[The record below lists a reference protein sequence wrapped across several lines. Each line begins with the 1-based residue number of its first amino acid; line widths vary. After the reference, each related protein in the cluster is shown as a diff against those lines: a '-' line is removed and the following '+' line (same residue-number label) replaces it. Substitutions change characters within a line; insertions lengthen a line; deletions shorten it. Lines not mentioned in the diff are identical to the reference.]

1 VAGLYDD
8 TPGLSDGTGLW
19 RGRLGL
25 FSGASGLINGSGGAY
40 IDLYFSAGTYSV
52 AGNGYSTLTSVAGF
66 TFTRASLAMGYDAT
80 GKLTYGP
87 NNLLLQSQTFGT
99 TWTATQ
105 VTVGSNVIAAPDGTM
120 TADSLIATAV
130 SSQHRADQTPSSPAG
145 PQVFSVYA
153 KAGAYNYVGLR
164 IGTVGAG
171 FDLTTGATSSVTGG
185 ITATATSVGNGWW
198 RCAIHYATAA
208 ANDICRA
215 NIADGSSFAPTFTG
229 DGVSA
234 GIYLW
239 GAQLEAVT
247 YQTTPSTYYPTT
259 TAAYYGP
266 RLVYDPVTLA
276 SLGILVEEARTNI
289 NVQSNT
295 LTNAAW
301 AISAATIGG
310 TPIVAP
316 DGSTTA
322 SVMDDG
328 VTTAE
333 HFITIASPP
342 ATTASTNYTYSIF
355 VKNGTRRYV
364 GLSLGRLGS
373 SGVYV
378 AAKFD
383 LVAGTYVTTTAG
395 GGTLASA
402 DIRAVGND
410 WWRISVCGQL
420 GAVTDLYGIFW
431 MGNDATTFG
440 GSRGRQSYTGTSAT
454 VYPWGAQL
462 ELGQGAS
469 SPIPTTTAAV
479 TRAADAVSVTGISVP
494 NPHSMAAEWTPGFDN
509 GSSFRRAASLTNA
522 GFSATDDIYQR
533 FTNNFVRMFSS
544 DMDLT
549 LGTGNATTGNKASA
563 RFELNNSA
571 GSLNGGAIASDT
583 SSTPATPIDR
593 LYVGATSSSNWMNG
607 TISRIR
613 IYNRALTDAQLQNL
627 TQSLLLQEDGYSILQ
642 EDNSYIWLE

>member
-1 VAGLYDD
+1 VIPVFGSQRPYVDLNFALGSFGVNGGSVSSLAL
-8 TPGLSDGTGLW
+8 LS
-19 RGRLGL
+19 
-25 FSGASGLINGSGGAY
+25 
-40 IDLYFSAGTYSV
+40 
-52 AGNGYSTLTSVAGF
+52 GF

-99 TWTATQ
+99 TWSQ
-105 VTVGSNVIAAPDGTM
+105 VGVTVTSDAIAAPDGTL
-120 TADSLIATAV
+120 TADKIMEVAAASTPRI
-130 SSQHRADQTPSSPAG
+130 SQVCTGLVGSVN
-145 PQVFSVYA
+145 VFSVYA
-153 KAGAYNYVGLR
+153 KTAERNQIRLVLEGSGLFSAYFN
-164 IGTVGAG
+164 T
-171 FDLTTGATSSVTGG
+171 DTGVVSGTGG
-185 ITATATSVGNGWW
+185 SCTATMTSVGNGWY
-198 RCAIHYATAA
+198 RCSVTWTAATTAFAPYIATASG
-208 ANDICRA
+208 
-215 NIADGSSFAPTFTG
+215 GSTIGSG
-229 DGVSA
+229 DNTK

-259 TAAYYGP
+259 SAAYYGP

>member
-87 NNLLLQSQTFGT
+87 NNLATQSQAIVGGT
-99 TWTATQ
+99 GAWVANGGSTQTANFT
-105 VTVGSNVIAAPDGTM
+105 TAPDGT
-120 TADSLIATAV
+120 ATASRIV
-130 SSQHRADQTPSSPAG
+130 ADGSTINQG
-145 PQVFSVYA
+145 VYLA
-153 KAGAYNYVGLR
+153 AL
-164 IGTVGAG
+164 GTVGRTEI
-171 FDLTTGATSSVTGG
+171 FSVWLKGAVGGEQVWIGDASSRYAITLTSSWQRYSNPAHSAVSNNN
-185 ITATATSVGNGWW
+185 I
-198 RCAIHYATAA
+198 IYAL
-208 ANDICRA
+208 N
-215 NIADGSSFAPTFTG
+215 N
-229 DGVSA
+229 VSA
-234 GIYLW
+234 TFYAW

-259 TAAYYGP
+259 SAAYYGP

-462 ELGQGAS
+462 EAGTGAS

-479 TRAADAVSVTGISVP
+479 TRAADVAAVTGLSVP

>member
-1 VAGLYDD
+1 MSFPANVIPVFGSQRAYADLN
-8 TPGLSDGTGLW
+8 
-19 RGRLGL
+19 
-25 FSGASGLINGSGGAY
+25 FSGGSFGLDGRIVN
-40 IDLYFSAGTYSV
+40 DLTALPGFS
-52 AGNGYSTLTSVAGF
+52 
-66 TFTRASLAMGYDAT
+66 FTRASLAMGYDAT

-87 NNLLLQSQTFGT
+87 NNLLVYSEQFDNAGWLKTGT
-99 TWTATQ
+99 ASVTANT
-105 VTVGSNVIAAPDGTM
+105 VTAPDGTL
-120 TADSLIATAV
+120 TADTLSLPATSDGMYRTAPLLV
-130 SSQHRADQTPSSPAG
+130 GQQYIISVWMRADSAGSLSFTLPSTAPSN
-145 PQVFSVYA
+145 VV
-153 KAGAYNYVGLR
+153 
-164 IGTVGAG
+164 
-171 FDLTTGATSSVTGG
+171 SVT
-185 ITATATSVGNGWW
+185 TSWQRFSYVF
-198 RCAIHYATAA
+198 TAA
-208 ANDICRA
+208 AA
-215 NIADGSSFAPTFTG
+215 SDGPFIRRTLVGYLSS
-229 DGVSA
+229 V
-234 GIYLW
+234 YLW

-276 SLGILVEEARTNI
+276 SLGILVEEARTNV

-328 VTTAE
+328 VTAAE

-342 ATTASTNYTYSIF
+342 ATTASTNYTYSIY

-402 DIRAVGND
+402 GIEAVGND

-440 GSRGRQSYTGTSAT
+440 GSRGRQSYTGTNAT

-462 ELGQGAS
+462 EAGTGAS
-469 SPIPTTTAAV
+469 SPIPTTTASV
-479 TRAADAVSVTGISVP
+479 TRAGDDVVLTGLSLVNSGLTVVSEARGVV
-494 NPHSMAAEWTPGFDN
+494 GF
-509 GSSFRRAASLTNA
+509 A
-522 GFSATDDIYQR
+522 G
-533 FTNNFVRMFSS
+533 
-544 DMDLT
+544 
-549 LGTGNATTGNKASA
+549 
-563 RFELNNSA
+563 
-571 GSLNGGAIASDT
+571 NGGAVVLDDGSSNNRLTNYT
-583 SSTPATPIDR
+583 SSVTSLRAFSAVGGSGVNIVGGTATDGAPFKQATAFDGVNRVATSGNGSAVATGTNALTPALFVNMR
-593 LYVGATSSSNWMNG
+593 VGRTSQGLSEFRNG

-613 IYNRALTDAQLQNL
+613 VYKTALSDAQLQ
-627 TQSLLLQEDGYSILQ
+627 SLST
-642 EDNSYIWLE
+642 